1 VIRSAKTAVTSDPK
15 QQKKTDPFWNPYL
28 AGLGLGLTLLLSFVV
43 MGRGLGASGGFTAL
57 VSAGVGLLAPE
68 HAESNGLF
76 SAYIHN
82 DQASPLLDWLVF
94 LIGGVLI
101 GGFVSGRLAGRISRT
116 VEKGPR
122 VSLAKRLMLAFVGGT
137 FMGFAAKLARGC
149 TSGQA
154 LTGGALLSL
163 GSWVFMLSVFAGG
176 YAFAYFLRRQWT

>member
-1 VIRSAKTAVTSDPK
+1 MKSAQTEFTLQPK
-15 QQKKTDPFWNPYL
+15 QSRPFWNPYL

-57 VSAGVGLLAPE
+57 VSAGVSLLAPE
-68 HAESNGLF
+68 HADANGLF

-82 DQASPLLDWLVF
+82 GQGGPLLDWLVF
-94 LIGGVLI
+94 LLAGVFIGGLA
-101 GGFVSGRLAGRISRT
+101 SGRLAGRISRT
-116 VEKGPR
+116 VEKGPGVSTARR
-122 VSLAKRLMLAFVGGT
+122 VMLAFVGGS

>member
-1 VIRSAKTAVTSDPK
+1 MIKSAKTAFRSQPK
-15 QQKKTDPFWNPYL
+15 QTRPYWNPYL

-68 HAESNGLF
+68 HADSNGLF

-82 DQASPLLDWLVF
+82 DHGSPLLDWLVF
-94 LIGGVLI
+94 LIGGVFI
-101 GGFVSGRLAGRISRT
+101 GGFVSGRLAGRMNRT
-116 VEKGPR
+116 VGKGPR
-122 VSLAKRLMLAFVGGT
+122 VSTIKRFIFAFVGGT

-154 LTGGALLSL
+154 LTGGSLLSL

>member
-1 VIRSAKTAVTSDPK
+1 MIRSAKTIVTSYAK
-15 QQKKTDPFWNPYL
+15 QGRPYWNPYL

-94 LIGGVLI
+94 LLAGVLI
-101 GGFVSGRLAGRISRT
+101 GGFVSGRLGGRKHIT

-122 VSLAKRLMLAFVGGT
+122 VSLAKRLMFAFVGGT
-137 FMGFAAKLARGC
+137 LMGFAAKLARGC

-154 LTGGALLSL
+154 LTGGSLLSL
-163 GSWVFMLSVFAGG
+163 GSWIFMLSVFAGG
-176 YAFAYFLRRQWT
+176 YAFAYFLRRQWI

>member
-1 VIRSAKTAVTSDPK
+1 MKDSAQTTVTSQTK
-15 QQKKTDPFWNPYL
+15 QTGLYWNPYL

-57 VSAGVGLLAPE
+57 VSAGVGLVDPE
-68 HAESNGLF
+68 HADTNGLF

-82 DQASPLLDWLVF
+82 DQGNPLMDWLVF
-94 LIGGVLI
+94 LIAGVFV
-101 GGFVSGRLAGRISRT
+101 GGFVSSRLAGRTNRT
-116 VEKGPR
+116 VEKGPG
-122 VSLAKRLMLAFVGGT
+122 VSTAKRVMFAFVGGS

-154 LTGGALLSL
+154 LTGGSLLSL

>member
-1 VIRSAKTAVTSDPK
+1 MIKSAKTAFRSQPK
-15 QQKKTDPFWNPYL
+15 QTKPYWNPYL
-28 AGLGLGLTLLLSFVV
+28 AGLGLGLTLLLSFVA

-68 HAESNGLF
+68 HADSNGLF

-82 DQASPLLDWLVF
+82 DHGSPILDWLVF
-94 LIGGVLI
+94 LIGGVFI
-101 GGFVSGRLAGRISRT
+101 GGFVSGRLAGRMNRT
-116 VEKGPR
+116 VGKGPR
-122 VSLAKRLMLAFVGGT
+122 VSTIKRFIFAFIGGT
-137 FMGFAAKLARGC
+137 LMGLAAKLARGC

-154 LTGGALLSL
+154 LTGGSLLSL